1 MSTIELYSCQVLW
14 KFCSFCWIDLT
25 VTRATVEIKTNEA
38 RSVTIHDFTYRMIP
52 KLGENSKICPMS
64 LRQRLLQAATRGL
77 RPLALDSKESK
88 RISYQMAS
96 KDFVEKLSH
105 LRFSAS
111 KFDFSSFEAI
121 IFSCGNIKCNF
132 SRLERIIKLSLQ
144 TNASAAARA
153 PRSLLA
159 APFRNIS

>member
-1 MSTIELYSCQVLW
+1 MKSPNFSQ
-14 KFCSFCWIDLT
+14 
-25 VTRATVEIKTNEA
+25 
-38 RSVTIHDFTYRMIP
+38 
-52 KLGENSKICPMS
+52 MS
-64 LRQRLLQAATRGL
+64 LRHYLLQAKTRGL

-105 LRFSAS
+105 LRFSGS

-121 IFSCGNIKCNF
+121 IFGCGTIKCNLSLF
-132 SRLERIIKLSLQ
+132 ERIIKLSLQ

-159 APFRNIS
+159 PPFRNVLQHKQ